1 MTRGIDQQVTAL
13 ADAYRKN
20 PAALQQNYKVN
31 QDLLALLALRQL
43 NEEHK
48 QKEAEIAMSQDPAS
62 QTVAQQQAD
71 EAIGRSKKEILE
83 QVGGIAQLQKGRQ
96 QQNLQRTAA
105 GAPPANPQMAGIANQ
120 PAPKMARMAKGGIVS
135 FAGPEGSEVKSPTP
149 EELLREAGFQGNIQ
163 EFYNLPKEKQQ
174 RVLAVINDRRAFRRP
189 GLSDWAIAGAGDV
202 ISSPVRGAVDA
213 LGPLFRQFGIL
224 SPTQKAIGEDDQWAF
239 TRMTEARRAA
249 YPDVTMEQ
257 LFPGSSDPSV
267 DQTRPPG
274 TSSLYSPP
282 VDPAIGPT
290 AVDPA
295 AGPLVDP
302 AVGPLVNPNQN
313 IPDRSLPVPGMG
325 AVDTAALDEVN
336 TTINRIPNKR
346 NFELDQVQ
354 ADMRKGLPGLKTRM
368 EQDTTAAGTTAR
380 DAAAKFQDRTGIKT
394 AYDDMY
400 RDKKALADRQ
410 AADRKANLWRTLGAG
425 AGGEGAFA
433 NIARTAANERAA
445 EQLREQRALGGLQD
459 LRIGQLATDE
469 RIAKESLLSGDKAA
483 DRTQKDIENAT
494 NNHRQIMADLE
505 GSLSKEA
512 QRGLDVDIANM
523 GAEQFEAQIRF
534 DKALAKLK
542 SSTQVI
548 VAEYNGKIRARGQDI
563 QLRAI
568 ESDDRKTIM
577 QGITATDKMIV
588 DIRATIETAV
598 QEAINA
604 EAISADYVDMNA
616 TEKANHKNQIRRDIT
631 EAFEAQIISQQALR
645 KRLRLKFEGAI
656 EGMRNP
662 TGSYAEEITPAP

>member
-1 MTRGIDQQVTAL
+1 M
-13 ADAYRKN
+13 
-20 PAALQQNYKVN
+20 
-31 QDLLALLALRQL
+31 
-43 NEEHK
+43 
-48 QKEAEIAMSQDPAS
+48 
-62 QTVAQQQAD
+62 
-71 EAIGRSKKEILE
+71 
-83 QVGGIAQLQKGRQ
+83 
-96 QQNLQRTAA
+96 
-105 GAPPANPQMAGIANQ
+105 
-120 PAPKMARMAKGGIVS
+120 
-135 FAGPEGSEVKSPTP
+135 
-149 EELLREAGFQGNIQ
+149 
-163 EFYNLPKEKQQ
+163 
-174 RVLAVINDRRAFRRP
+174 
-189 GLSDWAIAGAGDV
+189 
-202 ISSPVRGAVDA
+202 
-213 LGPLFRQFGIL
+213 
-224 SPTQKAIGEDDQWAF
+224 
-239 TRMTEARRAA
+239 
-249 YPDVTMEQ
+249 
-257 LFPGSSDPSV
+257 
-267 DQTRPPG
+267 
-274 TSSLYSPP
+274 
-282 VDPAIGPT
+282 
-290 AVDPA
+290 
-295 AGPLVDP
+295 
-302 AVGPLVNPNQN
+302 
-313 IPDRSLPVPGMG
+313 
-325 AVDTAALDEVN
+325 
-336 TTINRIPNKR
+336 
-346 NFELDQVQ
+346 DQVQ

-368 EQDTTAAGTTAR
+368 EQDTTAAARTAR
-380 DAAAKFQDRTGIKT
+380 DTAAEFQDRTGIKT

-410 AADRKANLWRTLGAG
+410 AADRKANLWRRLGAA

-433 NIARTAANERAA
+433 RAA
-445 EQLREQRALGGLQD
+445 ETFQHEFDANQIREQRALGGLQD

-512 QRGLDVDIANM
+512 RRGLDADIANM

-645 KRLRLKFEGAI
+645 KRLRLKFAAALDRLPGGEGFS
-656 EGMRNP
+656 NP
-662 TGSYAEEITPAP
+662 EQISQ